1 MLKRV
6 LIDEALEVLFQ
17 RARDFRRSPRA
28 RAVISA
34 RLLGG
39 PLGGDLLRMAPKF
52 AHHRGQLP
60 VLLGTPAAYAGAMG
74 ERVTGERAQQVLDLL
89 QGHNLQNIGPS
100 MKRRR
105 GSSSVMAS
113 APGR

>member
-34 RLLGG
+34 RLLG

-60 VLLGTPAAYAGAMG
+60 VLLGTHLPHTLGQWG

-89 QGHNLQNIGPS
+89 QGHNLQNIGLIDEAAA
-100 MKRRR
+100 RLFL
-105 GSSSVMAS
+105 GH
-113 APGR
+113 G